1 MRMLF
6 FQKKS
11 YKLRSVNAEHQR
23 PSASVKDKTSFC
35 LANPFQNT
43 QSHIPGINNYVPV
56 KQTWPCGF
64 HPQAGFLVM
73 IIVTL
78 FLFYDC
84 VTGSSLLLFSQAL
97 VIIFIRLHHI
107 ISAKIANRLLRA
119 AVGAP
124 SPEALKV
131 RLRGAAWSGGRQLC
145 PWQSLGLGG
154 L

>member
-1 MRMLF
+1 
-6 FQKKS
+6 
-11 YKLRSVNAEHQR
+11 
-23 PSASVKDKTSFC
+23 
-35 LANPFQNT
+35 
-43 QSHIPGINNYVPV
+43 
-56 KQTWPCGF
+56 
-64 HPQAGFLVM
+64 M

-97 VIIFIRLHHI
+97 VIIFIRLYHI

-131 RLRGAAWSGGRQLC
+131 RLRGAA
-145 PWQSLGLGG
+145 
-154 L
+154 